1 MPFLQRI
8 HANLSKDGLL
18 ILNESILPTI
28 DSRDDMCA
36 DFMRYCFN
44 KDNDQNLEEFCMK
57 RNADDK
63 ETRSKK
69 HPRITEYLKYCDNK

>member
-36 DFMRYCFN
+36 DFMN
-44 KDNDQNLEEFCMK
+44 IALTKTMIK
-57 RNADDK
+57 
-63 ETRSKK
+63 T
-69 HPRITEYLKYCDNK
+69 LKNSA